1 MQQLSVHAFLIYE
14 ARMLSVVI
22 ETLNSER
29 ALAHTLSALVP
40 AVVEGLLRR
49 VTVVDRGSSDET
61 ALVALGA
68 GCSFYAEMDIEA
80 ALAEI
85 RTPWVLLLKPGAI
98 PQEGWEEVLRR
109 HMDNDGGGTAR
120 FSLPEDSGFGT
131 VRRIFGHKATL
142 DAGLLV
148 RLDIL
153 KPLLLDGVAFD
164 LLPQRLRP
172 VRLKHP
178 ILPPDED

>member
-1 MQQLSVHAFLIYE
+1 
-14 ARMLSVVI
+14 MLSVIV

-40 AVVEGLLRR
+40 AVVDGLLRR
-49 VTVVDRGSSDET
+49 VTVIDRGSSDET

-68 GCSFYAEMDIEA
+68 GCAFYAEMDIEA
-80 ALAEI
+80 ALDEI
-85 RTPWVLLLKPGAI
+85 RTPWVLILKPGAI

-109 HMDNDGGGTAR
+109 HMERAGGAAR

-131 VRRIFGHKATL
+131 VRKIFGHKATL

-148 RLDIL
+148 RLGVV

-164 LLPQRLRP
+164 LLPQRLKP

-178 ILPPDED
+178 LLPPDED

>member
-1 MQQLSVHAFLIYE
+1 
-14 ARMLSVVI
+14 MLSVVI

-40 AVVEGLLRR
+40 AVVDGLLRR
-49 VTVVDRGSSDET
+49 VTVIDRGSSDET

-68 GCSFYAEMDIEA
+68 GCAFHSEMDIEA
-80 ALAEI
+80 ALDEI
-85 RTPWVLLLKPGAI
+85 RTPWVLLLRPGAI
-98 PQEGWEEVLRR
+98 PQEGWEEALRR
-109 HMDNDGGGTAR
+109 HMENGGGAAR
-120 FSLPEDSGFGT
+120 FSLPEDSGLGT
-131 VRRIFGHKATL
+131 VRKIFGHKATL

-148 RLDIL
+148 RLDVV

-164 LLPQRLRP
+164 QLPQRLKP
-172 VRLKHP
+172 IRLKHS

>member
-1 MQQLSVHAFLIYE
+1 MQPLSVHVFLIYE

-49 VTVVDRGSSDET
+49 VTVIDRGSSDET

-68 GCSFYAEMDIEA
+68 GCAFYAEMDIET
-80 ALAEI
+80 ALDEI

-98 PQEGWEEVLRR
+98 PQEGWEEILRR
-109 HMDNDGGGTAR
+109 HMENDDGAAR
-120 FSLPEDSGFGT
+120 FSLPEDGGFGA
-131 VRRIFGHKATL
+131 VRKIFGHKATL

-148 RLDIL
+148 RLDVV
-153 KPLLLDGVAFD
+153 KPLLLNGVAFD
-164 LLPQRLRP
+164 QLPQRLRP
-172 VRLKHP
+172 TRLKHL

>member
-1 MQQLSVHAFLIYE
+1 MFLIYE
-14 ARMLSVVI
+14 ALMLSVVI
-22 ETLNSER
+22 STLNSER

-49 VTVVDRGSSDET
+49 VTVIDQGSSDET

-68 GCSFYAEMDIEA
+68 GCAFYAEMDIET
-80 ALAEI
+80 ALDEI
-85 RTPWVLLLKPGAI
+85 RTPWVLFLKPGAI

-109 HMDNDGGGTAR
+109 HMEADGGAAR
-120 FSLPEDSGFGT
+120 FSLPEDSVFGA
-131 VRRIFGHKATL
+131 VRKIFSDKATL

-148 RLDIL
+148 RLDIV
-153 KPLLLDGVAFD
+153 KPLLLGGVAFD
-164 LLPQRLRP
+164 QLPQHLRP
-172 VRLKHP
+172 VRLKHR

>member
-1 MQQLSVHAFLIYE
+1 
-14 ARMLSVVI
+14 MLSVII

-68 GCSFYAEMDIEA
+68 GCDFYAEMDIEA
-80 ALAEI
+80 ALDEI
-85 RTPWVLLLKPGAI
+85 RTPWVLLLKPGAV

-109 HMDNDGGGTAR
+109 HMESDGDVAR

-131 VRRIFGHKATL
+131 VRKIFGHKATL

-148 RLDIL
+148 RLDVI

-164 LLPQRLRP
+164 QLPQRLKT

>member
-1 MQQLSVHAFLIYE
+1 MQQLSVHTFLIYE

-109 HMDNDGGGTAR
+109 HMDNDGGTAR
-120 FSLPEDSGFGT
+120 FSLPEDSGLGT
-131 VRRIFGHKATL
+131 VRKIFGHKATL

-148 RLDIL
+148 RLDLL

>member
-1 MQQLSVHAFLIYE
+1 
-14 ARMLSVVI
+14 MLSVVI